1 METVSSEISR
11 RVIRTSWRSKDL
23 EIICA
28 FLNSSNGGEIVYNV
42 KERDTVDAVLSIC
55 TAVKNKLKK
64 IGPDIH
70 GLVDII
76 TGEIEGKRF
85 VKVVVKP
92 SSTECYV
99 TSRSGNKTYYIEKD
113 NKRIKTSREA
123 ISQEKDKIKETFTK
137 DVKNE
142 RKPGPYI
149 RKSISKL
156 TPNMQIPDTNFVVN
170 HTFLSGNTVP
180 IYEAFSVYG
189 FNRLV
194 GYLKYLNRTY
204 ANVYCRGEC
213 KLHESLIPSL
223 YRGKDNLKIEDR
235 KINLI
240 INRFLED
247 NKMLDYLGLDPN
259 DKERSQYRIESV
271 LQHYGATTS
280 FLDVVD
286 NHWVALWMGLN
297 RYIIVTQTDK
307 YAKYV
312 ERTIP
317 LVEKIS
323 GAHDLE
329 QANEWD
335 KNIYQYV
342 LLIAV
347 PFANNP
353 SVDGINKSNDIIE
366 IDLRKSLPSTFL
378 RPHAQHGLVIK
389 KNVLNSIR
397 KSEDYDLSTNVVAI
411 IKIRIDRAKQWI
423 GDGELLTQD
432 NLIPPPGYDPGY
444 DLLLS
449 KYDLFRNSS
458 LKITKYM

>member
-55 TAVKNKLKK
+55 TAIKNKLKK

-76 TGEIEGKRF
+76 TGEIDGKRF

-123 ISQEKDKIKETFTK
+123 ISQEKDKINETFTK

-204 ANVYCRGEC
+204 ANVYSRGEC

-223 YRGKDNLKIEDR
+223 YRGKDNLKIEDK

-335 KNIYQYV
+335 NNIYQYV